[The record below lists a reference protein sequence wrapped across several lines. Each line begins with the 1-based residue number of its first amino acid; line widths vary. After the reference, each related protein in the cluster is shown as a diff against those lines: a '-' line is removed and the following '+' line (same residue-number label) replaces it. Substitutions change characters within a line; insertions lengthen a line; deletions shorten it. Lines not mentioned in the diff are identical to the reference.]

1 MKYCRRALL
10 AIPFLF
16 SSFALS
22 GVDERG
28 ALTYDVIA
36 GGAVI
41 TGCVNICQKDMVIPA
56 TVYGTPV
63 TGIGERAFYGE
74 QLTSVSLPDSIT
86 YIGIRAFQ
94 HNQLTQL
101 DLPAGLITIDATA
114 FAHNT
119 LTLVTIPASVT
130 KIGVTAFYATDPVAV
145 LVDGISTDVSFEPNP
160 EGTGLIITG
169 CLAECSANLVIPA
182 SLNGINVVSIDDA
195 AFMSEQIQGVSIAAG
210 IQNIGIAAFYD
221 NSLTRL
227 NLPAGLVI
235 IQANAFQNN
244 ALTSV
249 SFPNTLTTIGHS
261 AFDSNALT
269 NISIPNSVTVI
280 EATAFYDNA
289 LSAVTIPDGI
299 TLLGSAAFGNNQMS
313 SVTWQGAATNWS
325 FNLLDGELS
334 ITGCATYCSLPRVDL
349 PDFLQPWDLTI
360 PATVNG
366 YPVVAIEDYAFRDA
380 AAQNLVLPEGL
391 VTIGAYAFAQNYFPD
406 LVLPNAVETIGSGA
420 FYLAQVESL
429 SLGDS
434 VVEIGDLAFQYNRI
448 SSIQIPD
455 STRRIGADAFGYDSF
470 SSGYLTQLD
479 LGSGVEFIGSRAFKN
494 HGLTHLVIP
503 ASITDLEQNAFSGS
517 KLDELVFFGDRPKM
531 SLDQFNAETRQA
543 VFTFSN
549 EPAFPTLVRV
559 CSSRAGWTD
568 LKTVFDNIY
577 ESTFW
582 KPGYTA
588 VRREDCSE
596 TDGDGLLNYEDPDD
610 DNDGVVDND
619 DVFPLD
625 ATEWLD
631 TDLDG
636 IGNNADTDDDN
647 DGVSDVDELALGTDP
662 LDPSSCLGDECG
674 SRLTYSVNPDGATAT
689 VTGCAASCRWDLFV
703 PAAVDGYVVT
713 AITEG
718 AFRNAGLTQVT
729 LPETLETIAGYAFAY
744 NALTSIVIPDSVT
757 TIASYAFGYNTLR
770 DIRVGAGVAELGDYA
785 FSNVT
790 NVANP
795 AQLDLLLFLGN
806 KPPRVEIRIEV
817 ADTGLVAYCADT
829 SGWPSELFVGSRKI
843 ALTPDCDLD
852 GILDA
857 SDVYPRIALG
867 DLLDTD
873 GDGAPDQCDDACLA
887 TGMKADLDNDNDG
900 VSDELEL
907 IDGTDP
913 FDPADYL
920 PPYDRL
926 SGEVY
931 HWSKLSLLDEVK
943 ISREGRDPIAVFTD
957 VAGYYEF
964 DRTYESDYGLS
975 LVRLLTDLDA
985 SRTITSADALAAL
998 KIAVGLNP
1006 NTDPDGSGP
1015 QQALPVSPYQL
1026 MAADMNADGRVT
1038 SSDALAILKT
1048 AVGLS
1053 DALDPYWV
1061 FVAEETPLWNTH
1073 ADKNSVFDASSAHSI
1088 SYPSQTTANFVA
1100 VLVGDVNSSWAAPDN
1115 SQQVSIDTLQAR
1127 AQASGAPMSI
1137 WGLRDPSD
1145 TQAPQITLVGE
1156 AALNLTLGQGYE
1168 EPGATAVDDVDGEL
1182 DVVITGQ
1189 VGTEL
1194 GVYTLTYSAADL
1206 AGNISSVTRTV
1217 QVVAAGE
1224 FVAVGSTP
1232 QQILAQLTLEQKAA
1246 QLIQAEI
1253 SAISLDDIRRFGIGS
1268 VLNGGGSYPN
1278 GNRGASASEWLAY
1291 SQALRDASLDTT
1303 QGSAGIPIV
1312 WGTDAVHGHNNV
1324 RGATLFPHNIGLG
1337 AMNNAELMQQIGEAT
1352 ATEVAATGIDWIFAP
1367 TVALAKDYR
1376 WGRTY
1381 ESYSD
1386 DTALVQAYGEAM
1398 VMGLQSL
1405 GMGATAK
1412 HFIGDGG
1419 TTRGIDQGNTVLNEN
1434 ELLDKHSSGYVGAIG
1449 AGVHSVMATF
1459 NSINGEKVHGS
1470 QSMLTGLLRDTLGF
1484 RGMVV
1489 SDWNGIEQV
1498 AGCSASSC
1506 PQAINAGIDMVMAPY
1521 DWRTLLNNIVAQ
1533 VQQGQISE
1541 DRLNEAVLRVLQ
1553 FKADI
1558 GLLAPGF
1565 EVGRS
1570 VSADT
1575 LGSAQHR
1582 ALARQAVRESLVLL
1596 KNNASTLPLNPNQ
1609 RILLVGDAADSV
1621 PYHAGGW
1628 SVTWQGTGISNAD
1641 FPGAT
1646 TIKQAFESELTAAG
1660 GQLEYS
1666 VNGAYSQAPDVVVV
1680 VIAEPPY
1687 AEGAGDLQA
1696 LNWDSASSA
1705 VLDNVQTLRD
1715 QGIPVV
1721 TIAMTGRPLWMN
1733 PQINDSD
1740 AFVAAWLP
1748 GTEAAGITDVLLA
1761 DASGEPRY
1769 DFVGRLPFNWP
1780 MYVNNE
1786 VSDDLPVSEY
1796 LFTRGYGLSLSDTVE
1811 VDILD
1816 ESPIII
1822 GNTPN
1827 GGSGSGGV
1835 TGPVADVPV
1844 IANGIVDSVWDRGIG
1859 AFDEATGFGTCMN
1872 DGGADCPSIEWAP
1885 VDDNERG
1892 QVIEIYHG
1900 TNALLAGWFIASS
1913 GGVDVSGNTAIAF
1926 DIKHIEG
1933 NNNYTMKLDCFYPCT
1948 SGDYPLG
1955 SATQGMWHSFNIPLA
1970 NLKSAGLNA
1979 ASVDTGIV
1987 IWATNH
1993 NANRFLIDNVRFVGN

>member
-94 HNQLTQL
+94 YNQLTQL

-114 FAHNT
+114 FAHNA
-119 LTLVTIPASVT
+119 LTVVTIPASVT
-130 KIGVTAFYATDPVAV
+130 KIGVTAFYATDTVAV
-145 LVDGISTDVSFEPNP
+145 LVDGVPTKVSFEPNS
-160 EGTGLIITG
+160 EGVGLIITG
-169 CLAECSANLVIPA
+169 CLAECPANLAIPA
-182 SLNGINVVSIDDA
+182 SLNGVNVVSIDDA
-195 AFMSEQIQGVSIAAG
+195 AFMSEALQSVSIATG
-210 IQNIGIAAFYD
+210 VQNIGIAAFYD
-221 NSLTRL
+221 NSLTTL
-227 NLPAGLVI
+227 NLPAGLVT

-269 NISIPNSVTVI
+269 NVSIPDSVTII

-289 LSAVTIPDGI
+289 LNAVTIPDGI

-313 SVTWQGAATNWS
+313 SVTWLGAAINWS
-325 FNLLDGELS
+325 FSLVDEQ
-334 ITGCATYCSLPRVDL
+334 ITISGCATYCTLPRADV
-349 PDFLQPWDLTI
+349 PSFLQPWDLTI
-360 PATVNG
+360 PAAING
-366 YPVVAIEDYAFRDA
+366 YPVVGIDDYAFRDT

-391 VTIGAYAFAQNYFPD
+391 RYIGTYAFADNYFP
-406 LVLPNAVETIGSGA
+406 VLAIPSSVTSIGELAFSRSGIEN
-420 FYLAQVESL
+420 LT
-429 SLGDS
+429 LGDELISIGYAAFELNGISGLVIPNS
-434 VVEIGDLAFQYNRI
+434 VATVGDQ
-448 SSIQIPD
+448 
-455 STRRIGADAFGYDSF
+455 SF
-470 SSGYLTQLD
+470 YGNVLTDLD
-479 LGSGVEFIGSRAFKN
+479 LGLGVQVIGDSAFASSNLLK
-494 HGLTHLVIP
+494 LVIP
-503 ASITDLEQNAFSGS
+503 ASVTSLGLSAFVGSDLETLTF
-517 KLDELVFFGDRPKM
+517 LGDRPEM
-531 SLDQFNAETRQA
+531 ALDQFNADTRQA

-549 EPAFPTLVRV
+549 EPAFPTQVTV
-559 CSSRAGWTD
+559 CTSRAGWTD
-568 LKTVFDNIY
+568 LKTVFNNAY

-582 KPGYTA
+582 KPGYTT
-588 VRREDCSE
+588 VRREDCNDY
-596 TDGDGLLNYEDPDD
+596 DGDGLLNYEDSDD
-610 DNDGVVDND
+610 DNDDVLDND
-619 DVFPLD
+619 DAFPLD

-647 DGVSDVDELALGTDP
+647 DGVSDLDELALGTDP

-674 SRLTYSVNPDGATAT
+674 SRVTYVVNPDEVTAT
-689 VTGCAASCRWDLFV
+689 VTGCAASCRWELV
-703 PAAVDGYVVT
+703 IPAAVDGYMVT
-713 AITEG
+713 AIAEG
-718 AFRNAGLTQVT
+718 AFRNIGLTQVT
-729 LPETLETIAGYAFAY
+729 LPETLEVIAGYAFAY
-744 NALTSIVIPDSVT
+744 NSLTSIVIPDSVT

-770 DIRVGAGVAELGDYA
+770 EIRVGAGVADLGDYA

-795 AQLDLLLFLGN
+795 AELDLLLFLGD

-817 ADTGLVAYCADT
+817 ADTGLFAYCADT
-829 SGWPSELFVGSRKI
+829 TGWPSEMFVGTRKI

-867 DLLDTD
+867 DLVDTD

-887 TGMKADLDNDNDG
+887 TGMEADTDNDNDG
-900 VSDELEL
+900 VPDEQEI

-913 FDPADYL
+913 FDPSDYV

-926 SGEVY
+926 SGQVY
-931 HWSKLSLLDEVK
+931 HWSKLSLLDEVQV
-943 ISREGRDPIAVFTD
+943 SREGRDPITVVTD
-957 VAGYYEF
+957 AAGYYEF
-964 DRTYESDYGLS
+964 DRTYEADYGLS
-975 LVRLLTDLDA
+975 LIRLLTDLDA

-1006 NTDPDGSGP
+1006 NTDPDGNGP
-1015 QQALPVSPYQL
+1015 LQALPVSPYQL
-1026 MAADMNADGRVT
+1026 MAADMNGDGRVT

-1061 FVAEETPLWNTH
+1061 FVAESTPVWNSH
-1073 ADKNSVFDASSAHSI
+1073 NDKNSVFDASTAHSV
-1088 SYPSQTTANFVA
+1088 SYPSQTTVNFVG
-1100 VLVGDVNSSWAAPDN
+1100 VLVGDVNSSWAAPEN

-1127 AQASGAPMSI
+1127 AQATGAPMSI
-1137 WGLRDPSD
+1137 WGLRNPGDS
-1145 TQAPQITLVGE
+1145 QAPQITLVGE
-1156 AALNLTLGQGYE
+1156 AVLNLTLGQDYE
-1168 EPGATAVDDVDGEL
+1168 ELGATAVDNLDGEL

-1189 VGTEL
+1189 VGSEL
-1194 GVYTLTYSAADL
+1194 GVYTLTYTAADL
-1206 AGNISSVTRTV
+1206 AGNIASVTRTV
-1217 QVVAAGE
+1217 QVVEPGE
-1224 FVAVGSTP
+1224 FVVLGSTP

-1253 SAISLDDIRRFGIGS
+1253 SAISLDDIRRYGIGS

-1278 GNRGASASEWLAY
+1278 GNRGASASEWRAY
-1291 SQALRDASLDTT
+1291 SQALREASLDTS

-1337 AMNNAELMQQIGEAT
+1337 AMNNAELMQQIGAAT
-1352 ATEVAATGIDWIFAP
+1352 AKEVAATGIDWIFAP
-1367 TVALAKDYR
+1367 TVAQAKDYR

-1419 TTRGIDQGNTVLNEN
+1419 TTRGIDQGNTVLNQN
-1434 ELLDKHSSGYVGAIG
+1434 ELLDGHSSGYAGAIG
-1449 AGVHSVMATF
+1449 SGVHSVMATF

-1470 QSMLTGLLRDTLGF
+1470 QSILTGLLRDTLGF

-1521 DWRTLLNNIVAQ
+1521 DWRALLSNIVAQ
-1533 VQQGQISE
+1533 VQQGQISQE
-1541 DRLNEAVLRVLQ
+1541 RLDEAVLRVLQ

-1558 GLLAPGF
+1558 GLLTPGF
-1565 EVGRS
+1565 EVGRG

-1575 LGSAQHR
+1575 LGSEQHR
-1582 ALARQAVRESLVLL
+1582 SLARQAVRESLVLL
-1596 KNNASTLPLNPNQ
+1596 KNNSATLPLNPNQ
-1609 RILLVGDAADSV
+1609 RILLVGEAVDSI
-1621 PYHAGGW
+1621 PYQAGGW
-1628 SVTWQGTGISNAD
+1628 SVTWQGTGTSNAD

-1646 TIKQAFESELTAAG
+1646 TIKQAFEIELTAAG
-1660 GQLEYS
+1660 GELEYS
-1666 VNGAYSQAPDVVVV
+1666 VNGTYTQTPDVVVV

-1687 AEGAGDLQA
+1687 AEGAGDLQILA
-1696 LNWDSASSA
+1696 WDPARSAI
-1705 VLDNVQTLRD
+1705 LDNVQTLRD

-1748 GTEAAGITDVLLA
+1748 GTEALGITDVLLTNA
-1761 DASGEPRY
+1761 DGEQRF
-1769 DFVGRLPFNWP
+1769 DFAGRLPFNWP

-1786 VSDDLPVSEY
+1786 ISDDLPVSEY
-1796 LFTRGYGLSLSDTVE
+1796 LFTRGYGLSLADTVE
-1811 VDILD
+1811 VDMLD
-1816 ESPIII
+1816 ESPIIMAP
-1822 GNTPN
+1822 TPN
-1827 GGSGSGGV
+1827 GGGGSSGV

-1844 IANGIVDSVWDRGIG
+1844 LANGVVDPVWDRGIG
-1859 AFDEATGFGTCMN
+1859 AFDEAISFGTCMN
-1872 DGGADCPSIEWAP
+1872 DNGADCPSIEWAQ
-1885 VDDNERG
+1885 VQDNERG

-1900 TNALLAGWFIASS
+1900 ANALLAGWFIASNN
-1913 GGVDVSGNTAIAF
+1913 GVDVSGNTAIAF

-1948 SGDYPLG
+1948 SNDYPIG
-1955 SATQGMWHSFNIPLA
+1955 SATQGMWHSFTVPLA
-1970 NLKSAGLNA
+1970 NLKNAGLNP

-1987 IWATNH
+1987 IWATSH
-1993 NANRFLIDNVRFVGN
+1993 NGNRFRIDNVRFVGN